1 MKIFADTSA
10 WLALH
15 DRNDKYHQEAIAKS
29 LHIKQQKMEIVT
41 SDYILDESITII
53 LFRVSHASAL
63 LFGESILSSQ
73 IVNLINIDRGY
84 IQKTLKCFK
93 KFHDKRYSFTD
104 CTSYVLMKELRI
116 QKAFTFDDHF
126 RQMGFVIL

>member
-15 DRNDKYHQEAIAKS
+15 DRNDKYHQEALTKS
-29 LHIKQQKMEIVT
+29 YQIKQQKLEIVT

-53 LFRVSHASAL
+53 LFRVSHSSAL
-63 LFGESILSSQ
+63 LFGESILSSR
-73 IVNLINIDRGY
+73 IVNLINIDKAY
-84 IQKTLKCFK
+84 LQKTIKCFK
-93 KFHDKRYSFTD
+93 KFQDKRFSFTD
-104 CTSYVLMKELRI
+104 CTSYVLMKDLKI

-126 RQMGFVIL
+126 RQMGFEIF